1 MVIVRLVILVLVHI
15 IVLARVM
22 SLARVMVLARVRD
35 ALPEK
40 NGIMWEKFPSGGP
53 PSPNPQVCER
63 PVIQNKVG
71 FIFYRTQV
79 NLGSDLWVRMSVRHK
94 LHYVCKT

>member
-15 IVLARVM
+15 IVLARVMSLALVM

-63 PVIQNKVG
+63 PVIQKKVG
-71 FIFYRTQV
+71 FIF
-79 NLGSDLWVRMSVRHK
+79 
-94 LHYVCKT
+94 

>member
-63 PVIQNKVG
+63 PVIQKKVG
-71 FIFYRTQV
+71 SVFCFRTQE
-79 NLGSDLWVRMSVRHK
+79 
-94 LHYVCKT
+94 TF